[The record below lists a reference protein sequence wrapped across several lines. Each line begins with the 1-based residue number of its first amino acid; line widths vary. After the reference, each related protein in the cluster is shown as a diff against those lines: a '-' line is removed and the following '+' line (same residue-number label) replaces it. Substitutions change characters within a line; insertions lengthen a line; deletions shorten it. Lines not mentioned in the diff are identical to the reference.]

1 MPEPTTSAA
10 TGYAVA
16 VGTVTLTG
24 SFLGLQY
31 DLLLAGIFGG
41 CVALSFTRQT
51 PLLRMAITLI
61 TSALVAAYGG
71 PVAMAWAAQSSYFEW
86 TAKIPEQMRFFSA
99 FAIGVC
105 SQTLVP
111 LALQQLQ
118 SRFGGGDPQPGA
130 SQ

>member
-1 MPEPTTSAA
+1 M
-10 TGYAVA
+10 
-16 VGTVTLTG
+16 GTVTLTG

-71 PVAMAWAAQSSYFEW
+71 PVRLGAAWCDGGTPGPAQASGAAGGDGAGTAGRLLPPELDSAVRTLIGQAEEAAATARAAQ
-86 TAKIPEQMRFFSA
+86 A
-99 FAIGVC
+99 FIRENGMA
-105 SQTLVP
+105 P
-111 LALQQLQ
+111 
-118 SRFGGGDPQPGA
+118 P
-130 SQ
+130 

>member
-24 SFLGLQY
+24 SILGLEY

-41 CVALSFTRQT
+41 FVALSFSRQT
-51 PLLRMAITLI
+51 PLLRMVITLI

-71 PVAMAWAAQSSYFEW
+71 PVAVAWAAQSSMFGW
-86 TAKIPEQMRFFSA
+86 TSSIPDKMRLFCAFS
-99 FAIGVC
+99 FGVS

-111 LALQQLQ
+111 LVLRQLHN
-118 SRFGGGDPQPGA
+118 RFGGGNPQPGA
-130 SQ
+130 PL

>member
-61 TSALVAAYGG
+61 TSALVGAYVT
-71 PVAMAWAAQSSYFEW
+71 PIAVAWAAQSSYFDW

-99 FAIGVC
+99 FSIGVC

-111 LALQQLQ
+111 LALQQLKI
-118 SRFGGGDPQPGA
+118 RFGGGNPQPGA

>member
-10 TGYAVA
+10 AGYAVSI
-16 VGTVTLTG
+16 GTVTLTG
-24 SFLGLQY
+24 AFLGLQY

-71 PVAMAWAAQSSYFEW
+71 PVAMAWAAQSSFFEW

-111 LALQQLQ
+111 LVLQQLQ
-118 SRFGGGDPQPGA
+118 KRYGGGISDKEMPQ
-130 SQ
+130 

>member
-1 MPEPTTSAA
+1 M
-10 TGYAVA
+10 A

-51 PLLRMAITLI
+51 PLLRMAITLV

-71 PVAMAWAAQSSYFEW
+71 PVAMAWAAQSSIFGW
-86 TAKIPEQMRFFSA
+86 TAGIPDKMRFFSA
-99 FAIGVC
+99 FSIGVC

-111 LALQQLQ
+111 LVLRQLQ
-118 SRFGGGDPQPGA
+118 NRFGGGNPQPGA
-130 SQ
+130 PQ